1 MIPET
6 SARQAIALAGQGQNV
21 SEIARHL
28 GHDRK
33 TIRIYLNGHRA
44 PGQPRPHADSFA
56 PFAAYVRQRAADD
69 PHLRSTGLHRE
80 AAALGYAGSYSAFT
94 RELRGHGITAAC
106 GTCRKWKP
114 IAPAQAREDCPGPL
128 PFRTVPLGGETI
140 ASYLARVAA
149 ASHLQAG
156 AITGCLPPWFAARAA
171 ACDDL
176 AATGQPQPADIR
188 HLAALTGTSE
198 TALRHALPA
207 LAGRRA
213 PARPRDLRLPALR
226 RAGTGSA
233 TRSPS
238 TFPLTSGP
246 ADGTAPGS
254 AASSRSTSPRP
265 RTSPPPA
272 RKRPSSPASTASPGS
287 YSPRPPP
294 ARAPPEARMPGDALR
309 RSPWP
314 APASTPGTRT
324 RPKQRPTPGQSKQ
337 RQRSSARQA
346 RCSAGRNNCQNLAR
360 TTWRANSYVTTKPAF
375 LTIKKAHAGQRGWI
389 GPRYL
394 SPDNEAVSRVLPDPG
409 RLSSGIEH
417 SSLSINVAR
426 LGAPVTTV
434 SSLRGFRGRSMTCGS
449 G

>member
-6 SARQAIALAGQGQNV
+6 SARQAIALAGHGQNV

-114 IAPAQAREDCPGPL
+114 IAAVQAREHCPGPL
-128 PFRTVPLGGETI
+128 PFRTAPLGGETI
-140 ASYLARVAA
+140 ASYLSRIAA
-149 ASHLQAG
+149 VSQLPAG
-156 AITGCLPPWFAARAA
+156 AITDCLPSWFAARAA

-207 LAGRRA
+207 LAGHRDDGRPAVRATLACRRCA
-213 PARPRDLRLPALR
+213 ARHGQRSPVPVHIPAHQRACRRHRTWLGRAIQIDLTAARTSSPP
-226 RAGTGSA
+226 AGTRPGSPA
-233 TRSPS
+233 THGITRLVLAEA
-238 TFPLTSGP
+238 TAREKAAGGP
-246 ADGTAPGS
+246 AARRP
-254 AASSRSTSPRP
+254 AA
-265 RTSPPPA
+265 A
-272 RKRPSSPASTASPGS
+272 LALASPGLDPGHPDTAEAAAYPETIEMAAAILS
-287 YSPRPPP
+287 
-294 ARAPPEARMPGDALR
+294 AP
-309 RSPWP
+309 
-314 APASTPGTRT
+314 
-324 RPKQRPTPGQSKQ
+324 
-337 RQRSSARQA
+337 
-346 RCSAGRNNCQNLAR
+346 
-360 TTWRANSYVTTKPAF
+360 
-375 LTIKKAHAGQRGWI
+375 HAG
-389 GPRYL
+389 P
-394 SPDNEAVSRVLPDPG
+394 E
-409 RLSSGIEH
+409 
-417 SSLSINVAR
+417 
-426 LGAPVTTV
+426 
-434 SSLRGFRGRSMTCGS
+434 
-449 G
+449 

>member
-56 PFAAYVRQRAADD
+56 PFAAYVRQRADDD

-80 AAALGYAGSYSAFT
+80 ATALGYAGSYSAFT

-140 ASYLARVAA
+140 ASYLAWVAA
-149 ASHLQAG
+149 ASHLPAG
-156 AITGCLPPWFAARAA
+156 AVTGCLPPWFAARAA

-188 HLAALTGTSE
+188 HLATLTGTSE

-207 LAGRRA
+207 LAGGGRPPVRA
-213 PARPRDLRLPALR
+213 TLACQRCAARH
-226 RAGTGSA
+226 GQ
-233 TRSPS
+233 RSPV
-238 TFPLTSGP
+238 PVHIP
-246 ADGTAPGS
+246 AHQRACRRHRTWLGRIIQIDITTAPDIT
-254 AASSRSTSPRP
+254 AASKKASQLAREYGITRLVLAETTARQGTTGGPDARR
-265 RTSPPPA
+265 RTA
-272 RKRPSSPASTASPGS
+272 ALALASPSLDPGHPDTAEAAA
-287 YSPRPPP
+287 Y
-294 ARAPPEARMPGDALR
+294 PETVKAAAALLR
-309 RSPWP
+309 
-314 APASTPGTRT
+314 TPGTL
-324 RPKQRPTPGQSKQ
+324 PS
-337 RQRSSARQA
+337 
-346 RCSAGRNNCQNLAR
+346 
-360 TTWRANSYVTTKPAF
+360 
-375 LTIKKAHAGQRGWI
+375 
-389 GPRYL
+389 GP
-394 SPDNEAVSRVLPDPG
+394 E
-409 RLSSGIEH
+409 
-417 SSLSINVAR
+417 
-426 LGAPVTTV
+426 
-434 SSLRGFRGRSMTCGS
+434 
-449 G
+449 

>member
-6 SARQAIALAGQGQNV
+6 SALQAIALAGQGQNV

-56 PFAAYVRQRAADD
+56 PFAAYVRQRADDD

-149 ASHLQAG
+149 ASHLPAG

-207 LAGRRA
+207 LAAGGRPPVRA
-213 PARPRDLRLPALR
+213 TFACQRCAARHGQRNPVPVHIPAHQRACRTAPHLDRPHHPDRHHHGPGHHRRQQESVPARPRVRHHQARTR
-226 RAGTGSA
+226 RDHRPPGHHRRPGCPA
-233 TRSPS
+233 TRR
-238 TFPLTSGP
+238 G
-246 ADGTAPGS
+246 ARPGQL
-254 AASSRSTSPRP
+254 RPRP
-265 RTSPPPA
+265 RAPGHG
-272 RKRPSSPASTASPGS
+272 RSSGLPRDSQSSGS
-287 YSPRPPP
+287 
-294 ARAPPEARMPGDALR
+294 APPHARHAAQRAGITVKILPEPPG
-309 RSPWP
+309 
-314 APASTPGTRT
+314 G
-324 RPKQRPTPGQSKQ
+324 PTHMSQP
-337 RQRSSARQA
+337 
-346 RCSAGRNNCQNLAR
+346 NLH
-360 TTWRANSYVTTKPAF
+360 F
-375 LTIKKAHAGQRGWI
+375 
-389 GPRYL
+389 
-394 SPDNEAVSRVLPDPG
+394 
-409 RLSSGIEH
+409 
-417 SSLSINVAR
+417 
-426 LGAPVTTV
+426 
-434 SSLRGFRGRSMTCGS
+434 
-449 G
+449 

>member
-6 SARQAIALAGQGQNV
+6 DARKAIDMAGQGQNV

-114 IAPAQAREDCPGPL
+114 IAPAQARERHPGPL
-128 PFRTVPLGGETI
+128 PFRTAPAGGETI

-149 ASHLQAG
+149 ASHLPAD
-156 AITGCLPPWFAARAA
+156 AITGCLPSWFAGRSA

-176 AATGQPQPADIR
+176 AATGQAQPADIR

-207 LAGRRA
+207 LASGGRPPVRA
-213 PARPRDLRLPALR
+213 TLACRRCAARHGQREPFPVHYPAHQRTCR
-226 RAGTGSA
+226 RHRTWLGRIIQIDIT
-233 TRSPS
+233 
-238 TFPLTSGP
+238 
-246 ADGTAPGS
+246 TAPDIT
-254 AASSRSTSPRP
+254 AASKKASQL
-265 RTSPPPA
+265 A
-272 RKRPSSPASTASPGS
+272 REHGITRLVLAETAARQGTTGDQDARQRAAALALASPGLDPGHPDTAEAAA
-287 YSPRPPP
+287 Y
-294 ARAPPEARMPGDALR
+294 PETVKAAAALLR
-309 RSPWP
+309 
-314 APASTPGTRT
+314 TPGAL
-324 RPKQRPTPGQSKQ
+324 PS
-337 RQRSSARQA
+337 
-346 RCSAGRNNCQNLAR
+346 
-360 TTWRANSYVTTKPAF
+360 
-375 LTIKKAHAGQRGWI
+375 
-389 GPRYL
+389 GP
-394 SPDNEAVSRVLPDPG
+394 E
-409 RLSSGIEH
+409 
-417 SSLSINVAR
+417 
-426 LGAPVTTV
+426 
-434 SSLRGFRGRSMTCGS
+434 
-449 G
+449 